1 MNNRVKII
9 IFLITFLL
17 SFTYILMKFF
27 QWDRFILTIN
37 NTSTDIESVVE
48 KYKDIK
54 KHDSDENIVLC
65 FILKRPINEFM
76 PVLRSVLDQTVRID
90 KINLLDNVGYTKQ
103 NKDIHNLERYINIIQ
118 WKNPKV
124 SYDIFKMTEKDKNTR
139 LILLR
144 DDIIYGTDFIEFMI
158 NNKSC
163 IDLQS
168 GCFSITQGENKNNCI
183 KVEYDG
189 NNYEI

>member
-1 MNNRVKII
+1 MNKRVKII
-9 IFLITFLL
+9 IFLITFVL

-48 KYKDIK
+48 KYKDVK
-54 KHDSDENIVLC
+54 KHDNDENIVLC
-65 FILKRPINEFM
+65 FILNRPIDEFM

-118 WKNPKV
+118 WKNPKI
-124 SYDIFKMTEKDKNTR
+124 SSDTFKMLEKDKNNR

-163 IDLQS
+163 IDSQS
-168 GCFSITQGENKNNCI
+168 GCFSITQAENKNNCI

>member
-1 MNNRVKII
+1 MNKRVKII

-65 FILKRPINEFM
+65 FILNRPIDEFM

-118 WKNPKV
+118 WKNPKIYSDV
-124 SYDIFKMTEKDKNTR
+124 FKMMEKDKNTR
-139 LILLR
+139 LMILR

-163 IDLQS
+163 IDSQS
-168 GCFSITQGENKNNCI
+168 GCFSIKQGGNKNNCI